1 MELDKTHR
9 LILDKL
15 KHNARA
21 SVTEI
26 ASELRLS
33 RLTVQSRIN
42 AMKDAAVI
50 RRFTIELADAQD
62 EDVIRAVSLI
72 ELKGTKSDAVKRAL
86 QRMTE
91 VTSLHTTNGKWG
103 LVANTE
109 TRNLATFDRLLN
121 RIGKIDGVTNV
132 ETCLLLS
139 RIV

>member
-1 MELDKTHR
+1 MDLDQKHR
-9 LILDKL
+9 QILAKL
-15 KHNARA
+15 KRNARA

-26 ASELRLS
+26 ASELGLS

-42 AMKDAAVI
+42 ALVEASVI
-50 RRFTIELADAQD
+50 KRFTIELADTQD
-62 EDVIRAVSLI
+62 EEIIRAVSLI

-86 QRMTE
+86 QRLTE
-91 VTSLHTTNGKWG
+91 VTSLHSTNGKWG

-109 TRNLATFDRLLN
+109 TRNLAAFDRLLN